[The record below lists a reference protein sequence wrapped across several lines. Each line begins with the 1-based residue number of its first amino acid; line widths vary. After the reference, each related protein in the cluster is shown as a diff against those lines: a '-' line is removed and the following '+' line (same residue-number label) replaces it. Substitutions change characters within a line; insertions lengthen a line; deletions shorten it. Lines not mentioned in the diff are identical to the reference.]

1 MRLEAPY
8 CAEIDAEDEGVLS
21 AQYPRL
27 HTGGAPET
35 IVTHTIEHTKHEIY
49 VRPYQ
54 TGQNQV
60 SIRCGWPV
68 TLPCLLAGRS

>member
-8 CAEIDAEDEGVLS
+8 YAEIDAEDEGVLS

-27 HTGGAPET
+27 HTRGAPET

-49 VRPYQ
+49 VRPHQ
-54 TGQNQV
+54 T
-60 SIRCGWPV
+60 
-68 TLPCLLAGRS
+68 A